1 MSEKLVNFKY
11 ADTLEGKT
19 IGDDDFV
26 VVNKGFAEGAEE
38 GDKVFGSS
46 YKGNMIVGTTEADKL
61 RVVEDITV
69 AGGAIEAAG
78 VFTNNVIPAGMSVEE
93 ILRKL
98 LCVEKWPT
106 TTSTKGTCSASV
118 GNPTISADIT
128 KNSVVEYGSTITF
141 NAITAKTAS
150 LSKTDSTVTG
160 FTHGYG
166 VAATGDAFTSTSVS
180 AAWASDSVGS
190 STLTATVSGFSSLAT
205 ATGST
210 LPKQSVTADAVGT
223 NTLTV
228 KTTTGK
234 CSASLPSVPAYYI
247 VSNMGNRDEEHKS
260 EAIDAGSF
268 EVASVTNSVS
278 FSVTAVYPV
287 FNNVNADSLQA
298 AVDKKMSLANTSV
311 FEVAYPT
318 EVGVAHYASFAYPA
332 NRTLTVKILNTLSGN
347 FEDYAGTAT
356 DVAET
361 NKRSINGK
369 DVQYNVWTRT
379 GENKSGANTY
389 QFTLSK
395 STSVA

>member
-19 IGDDDFV
+19 VGDDDFV
-26 VVNKGFAEGAEE
+26 VVNKGFAEGAED
-38 GDKVFGSS
+38 GDKMFGSS

-69 AGGAIEAAG
+69 AGGAIDAAG
-78 VFTNNVIPAGMSVEE
+78 VFANNVIPAGMSVEE

-98 LCVEKWPT
+98 LCVEKWPS
-106 TTSTKGTCSASV
+106 TTSAKGTASASV
-118 GNPTISADIT
+118 TNPTITASVN
-128 KNSVVEYGSTITF
+128 KNSVVEYGSSITF
-141 NAITAKTAS
+141 NAITANKAS
-150 LSKTDSTVTG
+150 ISTNDSTVTG

-166 VAATGDAFTSTSVS
+166 LTLAGEDVTTNQSVS
-180 AAWASDSVGS
+180 QAWVSKEIGASS
-190 STLTATVSGFSSLAT
+190 LTATVSGFSSLGT
-205 ATGST
+205 ATGAT
-210 LPKQSVTADAVGT
+210 LPSQTVTADAIGT

-234 CSASLPSVPAYYI
+234 CSAALPEVPAYYI
-247 VSNMGNRDEEHKS
+247 VSNMGNRDNDHKS
-260 EAIDAGSF
+260 ESIASGTF
-268 EVASVTNSVS
+268 EVASVSNSVS
-278 FSVTAVYPV
+278 YSVTAVYPV
-287 FNNVNADSLQA
+287 FNNISGDSLQA
-298 AVDKKMSLANTSV
+298 AVDKKMTLANTSV

-361 NKRSINGK
+361 DKRSINGK
-369 DVQYNVWTRT
+369 DVQYNV
-379 GENKSGANTY
+379 
-389 QFTLSK
+389 
-395 STSVA
+395 